1 MSAPLN
7 EEAGIAAVL
16 EGERARLRAF
26 CSGDVATLDQLLS
39 DELTYTHSNGM
50 TEGKAPFL
58 ERLAAGGVRF
68 ANGKVSEASVRLLGD
83 VAIYNGRFSLTVI
96 AAGREAHLDSRQL
109 SVWQRNSDGQWQQ
122 IATAS
127 SRIPPE
133 PS

>member
-1 MSAPLN
+1 MSAQTT
-7 EEAGIAAVL
+7 EAGIAAVL

-26 CSGDVATLDQLLS
+26 CSGDVATLDRLLS

-50 TEGKAPFL
+50 IEGKAPFL
-58 ERLAAGGVRF
+58 ERLAAGRVRF
-68 ANGKVSEASVRLLGD
+68 ANGEVSEASVRLLGD
-83 VAIYNGRFSLTVI
+83 TAIYNGRFGLTVI
-96 AAGREAHLDSRQL
+96 SGEREVHLDSRQL
-109 SVWQRNSDGQWQQ
+109 SVWQRHADGQWRQ